1 MRKRVFIARAA
12 GRLIARVLSAVILCA
27 LFLLPAAYAADGA
40 EGVLGTSARSMSPKQ
55 TAQSYGARLQETALG
70 NLAADGMR
78 EASGARIA
86 IACGGNLVKAL
97 GGGAITREDVRAVFA
112 EDERIGVVEMT
123 ADCLFDV
130 LEEAV
135 GQVRIDERE
144 WLDADSGFDGF
155 PQISGFSFTYD
166 ASQLA
171 GRRVRTVRLDDGT
184 ALSRGSEQLLT
195 AALPE
200 SMTDGTLGFSMLKG
214 LPVRYSGTQA
224 QALADHIGALG
235 EVTPPKTGR
244 ITVLGTAE
252 RTIYSTFHVGSV
264 LPYVI
269 ILILLIRLPGLRGRE
284 RNMDGTLSKRYRISP
299 EPEKR

>member
-1 MRKRVFIARAA
+1 MRNGVFLVPGA
-12 GRLIARVLSAVILCA
+12 GRRAVCALSAVLLCV
-27 LFLLPAAYAADGA
+27 LFLFPAAHAAGESEA
-40 EGVLGTSARSMSPKQ
+40 VLGTSTRSMSPKQ
-55 TAQSYGARLQETALG
+55 TSQSYGARLQETALG
-70 NLAADGMR
+70 NLVADGMR
-78 EASGARIA
+78 AQSGAQIA

-97 GGGAITREDVRAVFA
+97 GGGEITREDVQAVFA
-112 EDERIGVVEMT
+112 ADERIGVVEMT

-171 GRRVRTVRLDDGT
+171 GNRVRTVRLDDGT
-184 ALSRGSEQLLT
+184 ALSRDAERLLT
-195 AALPE
+195 VALPE
-200 SMTDGTLGFSMLKG
+200 SMTEGTLGFSMLRE

-224 QALADHIGALG
+224 QALADHISALG

-244 ITVLGTAE
+244 ITVLGTTE
-252 RTIYSTFHVGSV
+252 RTIYSALHVGSF
-264 LPYVI
+264 LPYLI
-269 ILILLIRLPGLRGRE
+269 ILILLIRLPGQRGRE
-284 RNMDGTLSKRYRISP
+284 RNMDGTLSKRYRKTLKS
-299 EPEKR
+299 

>member
-1 MRKRVFIARAA
+1 MRSCVFFTRRV
-12 GRLIARVLSAVILCA
+12 GRLAVCVLSAVILFA

-40 EGVLGTSARSMSPKQ
+40 EGVLGTSVRSMSPKQ

-70 NLAADGMR
+70 NLVADGMR
-78 EASGARIA
+78 AASGTQIA

-97 GGGAITREDVRAVFA
+97 GGGVITLEDVQAVFA
-112 EDERIGVVEMT
+112 EDQRIGVVEMT

-135 GQVRIDERE
+135 GYVRLDERE

-155 PQISGFSFTYD
+155 PQVSGFSFTYD

-171 GRRVRTVRLDDGT
+171 GRRVRAVRLDDGT
-184 ALSRGSEQLLT
+184 VLSRGAERLLT
-195 AALPE
+195 VALPE
-200 SMTDGTLGFSMLKG
+200 SMTEGTLGFSMLAE

-224 QALADHIGALG
+224 QALADHIGALV

-244 ITVLGTAE
+244 ITVLGTME
-252 RTIYSTFHVGSV
+252 RTIYSTFHVGSF
-264 LPYVI
+264 LPYVV
-269 ILILLIRLPGLRGRE
+269 ILILLIRLPLLRGRE
-284 RNMDGTLSKRYRISP
+284 RNMDGSLSRRYRHSSEI
-299 EPEKR
+299 EN